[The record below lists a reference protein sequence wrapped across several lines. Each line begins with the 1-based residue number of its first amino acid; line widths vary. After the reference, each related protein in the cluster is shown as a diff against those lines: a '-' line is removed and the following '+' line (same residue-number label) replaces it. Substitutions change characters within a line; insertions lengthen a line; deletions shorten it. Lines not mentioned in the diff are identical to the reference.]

1 MKTMKFF
8 MLASAFASMIGFSS
22 CLNGGDYTNS
32 YGGEDFVKVTGF
44 LGTVSLKN
52 QFGYEYVPSIKR
64 LLLIWNQ
71 ENMHILLIRMTLQ
84 PSIILLR

>member
-32 YGGEDFVKVTGF
+32 YGGKDFVKVTGF

-52 QFGYEYVPSIKR
+52 QFGYEYVPSNKEVAAD
-64 LLLIWNQ
+64 L
-71 ENMHILLIRMTLQ
+71 ESGNMHILLIRMTLQ

>member
-52 QFGYEYVPSIKR
+52 QFGYEYVPSNKKEVIAHSSDFIR
-64 LLLIWNQ
+64 RHLIN
-71 ENMHILLIRMTLQ
+71 NF
-84 PSIILLR
+84 S

>member
-44 LGTVSLKN
+44 LGTVSLKKN
-52 QFGYEYVPSIKR
+52 MFLLIKR

>member
-32 YGGEDFVKVTGF
+32 YSDVDFVKVTGF

-52 QFGYEYVPSIKR
+52 QLDMNMFLLIKR

-71 ENMHILLIRMTLQ
+71 ENMHILLIRMILQ

>member
-44 LGTVSLKN
+44 LGTVSLKKS
-52 QFGYEYVPSIKR
+52 VWI
-64 LLLIWNQ
+64 
-71 ENMHILLIRMTLQ
+71 
-84 PSIILLR
+84 